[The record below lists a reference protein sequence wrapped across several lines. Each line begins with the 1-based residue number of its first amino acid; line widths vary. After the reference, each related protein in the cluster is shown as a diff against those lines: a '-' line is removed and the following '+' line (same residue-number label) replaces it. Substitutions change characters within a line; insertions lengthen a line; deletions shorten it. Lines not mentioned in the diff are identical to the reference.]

1 MGHQLCQKQEVLGC
15 NMNEAKILII
25 YGNDNV
31 DGKNRNGE
39 IECLGKI
46 NSDNLHISCF
56 INFFQNN
63 FLDNPIFKNITNST
77 IPNNVGYALAQKGH
91 ISFFNTTRE
100 GKPKSG
106 FFMLPPNL
114 DDITPEQK
122 ENISQIVK
130 TLNGYNI
137 KLLYD
142 YFINDYGLLD
152 SKFCSIDEFTSIDDF
167 LTNYKFIKNFK
178 LI

>member
-1 MGHQLCQKQEVLGC
+1 MENVKL
-15 NMNEAKILII
+15 III
-25 YGNDNV
+25 YGASEV
-31 DGKNRNGE
+31 DGIYKNGTYDF
-39 IECLGKI
+39 LKKKKK
-46 NSDNLHISCF
+46 DDLHISCF
-56 INFFQNN
+56 LEFFKTN
-63 FLDNPIFKNITNST
+63 FLNESIFKKITEST
-77 IPNNVGYALAQKGH
+77 ISEHVGYALAQKGH

-100 GKPKSG
+100 GEPKSG

-122 ENISQIVK
+122 EIITQIVK
-130 TLNGYNI
+130 NLKDYDI

-152 SKFCSIDEFTSIDDF
+152 SKFFSINESISIDDF
-167 LTNYKFIKNFK
+167 LANYRLIKKFK

>member
-1 MGHQLCQKQEVLGC
+1 MENVKL
-15 NMNEAKILII
+15 III
-25 YGNDNV
+25 YGASEV
-31 DGKNRNGE
+31 DGIYKNGTYDF
-39 IECLGKI
+39 LKKKKK
-46 NSDNLHISCF
+46 DDLHISCF
-56 INFFQNN
+56 LEFFKTN
-63 FLDNPIFKNITNST
+63 FLNESIFKKITEST
-77 IPNNVGYALAQKGH
+77 ISEHVGYALARKGH

-114 DDITPEQK
+114 DDITSEQK
-122 ENISQIVK
+122 EIITQIVK
-130 TLNGYNI
+130 NLKDYDI

-152 SKFCSIDEFTSIDDF
+152 SKFFSINESISIDDF
-167 LTNYKFIKNFK
+167 LTNYRLIKKFK

>member
-1 MGHQLCQKQEVLGC
+1 MENVKL
-15 NMNEAKILII
+15 III
-25 YGNDNV
+25 YGASEV
-31 DGKNRNGE
+31 DGIYKNGTYDF
-39 IECLGKI
+39 LKKKKK
-46 NSDNLHISCF
+46 DDLHISCF
-56 INFFQNN
+56 LEFFKTN
-63 FLDNPIFKNITNST
+63 FLNESIFKKITEST
-77 IPNNVGYALAQKGH
+77 ISEHVGYALAQKGH

-100 GKPKSG
+100 GEPKSG

-122 ENISQIVK
+122 EIITQIVK
-130 TLNGYNI
+130 NLKDYDI

-152 SKFCSIDEFTSIDDF
+152 SKFFSINESISIDDF
-167 LTNYKFIKNFK
+167 LANYRLVKKFK

>member
-1 MGHQLCQKQEVLGC
+1 MDD
-15 NMNEAKILII
+15 AKLIII
-25 YGNDNV
+25 YGENKV
-31 DGKNRNGE
+31 DGIYKNGTYDCIR
-39 IECLGKI
+39 KKKK
-46 NSDNLHISCF
+46 DDLHITCF
-56 INFFQNN
+56 LEFFKTS
-63 FLDNPIFKNITNST
+63 FLNESIFKKITEST

-91 ISFFNTTRE
+91 ITFFNTTRE

-122 ENISQIVK
+122 EIISQIVK
-130 TLNGYNI
+130 TLKGYNL

-152 SKFCSIDEFTSIDDF
+152 SKFCNIDEFISIDDF
-167 LTNYKFIKNFK
+167 LSSYKINKKFK

>member
-1 MGHQLCQKQEVLGC
+1 
-15 NMNEAKILII
+15 MNEAKILII
-25 YGNDNV
+25 YGNENV

-46 NSDNLHISCF
+46 NSNDFHITYL
-56 INFFQNN
+56 IEFFKNN
-63 FLDNPIFKNITNST
+63 FLDGQVFKNITNST
-77 IPNNVGYALAQKGH
+77 IPNNVGYVLAQKGH
-91 ISFFNTTRE
+91 ITFFNTTRE
-100 GKPKSG
+100 GKSKSG

-122 ENISQIVK
+122 ETINKIVK
-130 TLNGYNI
+130 NLKDYNI

-152 SKFCSIDEFTSIDDF
+152 SKFFSINESIPIDDF
-167 LTNYKFIKNFK
+167 LTNYKFVKKFK

>member
-1 MGHQLCQKQEVLGC
+1 MENVKL
-15 NMNEAKILII
+15 III
-25 YGNDNV
+25 YGASEV
-31 DGKNRNGE
+31 DGIYKNGTYDFLKKKKN
-39 IECLGKI
+39 
-46 NSDNLHISCF
+46 DDLHISCF
-56 INFFQNN
+56 LEFFKNN
-63 FLDNPIFKNITNST
+63 FLDCPVFKNINSST
-77 IPNNVGYALAQKGH
+77 ISDNVGYALAQKGH
-91 ISFFNTTRE
+91 ITFFNTTRE

-122 ENISQIVK
+122 EIITQIVK
-130 TLNGYNI
+130 NLKDYDI

-152 SKFCSIDEFTSIDDF
+152 SKFFSINESISIDDF
-167 LTNYKFIKNFK
+167 LTNYRLIKKFK

>member
-1 MGHQLCQKQEVLGC
+1 MENVKL
-15 NMNEAKILII
+15 III
-25 YGNDNV
+25 YGTSKV
-31 DGKNRNGE
+31 DGIYKNGTYDF
-39 IECLGKI
+39 LKKKKK
-46 NSDNLHISCF
+46 DDLHISCF
-56 INFFQNN
+56 LEFFKTN
-63 FLDNPIFKNITNST
+63 FLNESIFKKITEST
-77 IPNNVGYALAQKGH
+77 ISEHVGYALAQKGH

-122 ENISQIVK
+122 GIITQIVK
-130 TLNGYNI
+130 NLKDYDI

-152 SKFCSIDEFTSIDDF
+152 SKFFSINESISIDDF
-167 LTNYKFIKNFK
+167 LANYRLVKKFK